1 MDSVKDEKRVTIPRE
16 EIPWFPTIDYEKC
29 TGCLTC
35 IKIDKYAGHNVY
47 ETEGNPPRPVVKNP
61 YSCVV
66 GCQTCAKMCPN
77 NAITF
82 PSAEEL
88 RKTLKELRL
97 KYSR

>member
-1 MDSVKDEKRVTIPRE
+1 MGLARGEKRMSIPRK
-16 EIPWFPTIDYEKC
+16 EIPWFPTINYEKC

-35 IKIDKYAGHNVY
+35 VGIDKDAGHDVY
-47 ETEGNPPRPVVKNP
+47 AVEGNPPRPVVKNP

-82 PSAEEL
+82 PSTEEL
-88 RKTLKELRL
+88 KKILRELRL
-97 KYSR
+97 KYSK

>member
-1 MDSVKDEKRVTIPRE
+1 MGSVKDEKRVAIPRE

-35 IKIDKYAGHNVY
+35 VKIDKDAGHNVY
-47 ETEGNPPRPVVKNP
+47 EVGGDPPRPVVKNP

-82 PSAEEL
+82 PSPEEL
-88 RKTLKELRL
+88 RRTLKELRI
-97 KYSR
+97 KYSK

>member
-1 MDSVKDEKRVTIPRE
+1 MGSAKSEKHVIIPRE
-16 EIPWFPTIDYEKC
+16 EIPWFPTINYEKC

-35 IKIDKYAGHNVY
+35 VKIDKDAGHDVY
-47 ETEGNPPRPVVKNP
+47 AVEGNPPRPVVKNP

-77 NAITF
+77 EAITF
-82 PSAEEL
+82 PSTEEL
-88 RKTLKELRL
+88 RKTLRELRL